1 MSRVV
6 FAAAL
11 LHSWDRVLTGSDIS
25 VRQPDYVLALIVSLV
40 VIVVFI
46 LVVQSA
52 LAVRI
57 SLAVSGSGIDILMRI
72 EKKYL

>member
-1 MSRVV
+1 MSRVD
-6 FAAAL
+6 FAGAP
-11 LHSWDRVLTGSDIS
+11 LHSWDGVLTGSDIS

-72 EKKYL
+72 KKKYL

>member
-11 LHSWDRVLTGSDIS
+11 LHSWDGVLTGSNIS